1 MVNLIE
7 FDPGATVPAHS
18 HPHEQLGIVL
28 RGMQALVVDG
38 VAHELGPM
46 EGYVLPGHVEHS
58 AYCGPEGAT
67 VIDIFA
73 PCARTTGSAGPAKPQ
88 IHRHNEGVSQTIE
101 APVEVR
107 LPDEDN
113 EHDHD
118 RPWIVIVWNDPINL
132 MSYVT
137 FVLRKLFGFSEE
149 EATKLMLQVHNDGK
163 AVVSSGEKEKAEFDV
178 ARLHAHGSVGNA
190 QAGLMAK
197 RSIKRDRKGGY
208 TLHLPPDERELLR
221 SLPAQFREVLQTD
234 DPGLRRL
241 FPPAYTDDDD
251 ANDEFQRLMR
261 EELLEGKL
269 AALEIVERDGRR
281 RAPHRRAARGLARR
295 AREPAPL
302 PRHAARRQRGDVR
315 RRARPRRPERT
326 GARAV
331 RLPELAAGAGG
342 RGAVGRRSSGTSSLR
357 LDEHA
362 PRRQLEARLHRIVD
376 RVEREDLPEQRRQL
390 EPAGGDVLEQDRQR
404 DGGIL
409 GAVHRPVRNFSRRRN
424 SPGSR
429 SSRSPVGGS
438 PTITVVPPLRVKRNA
453 VALVSGKPTA
463 SKP

>member
-1 MVNLIE
+1 MINVIE
-7 FDPGATVPAHS
+7 FGPGSTVPAHS

-28 RGMQALVVDG
+28 RGMQALVIDG

-46 EGYVLPGHVEHS
+46 EGYVLPGRRRALGVLRAGRRDRDRHLL
-58 AYCGPEGAT
+58 PGARGLPRAL
-67 VIDIFA
+67 DA
-73 PCARTTGSAGPAKPQ
+73 AKPQ
-88 IHRHNEGVSQTIE
+88 IRRHNEGVSQTIE

-107 LPDEDN
+107 LPDEDD

-178 ARLHAHGSVGNA
+178 ARLHAHGSLGDA

-234 DPGLRRL
+234 DPSLRRL

-269 AALEIVERDGRR
+269 AALEIVE
-281 RAPHRRAARGLARR
+281 
-295 AREPAPL
+295 
-302 PRHAARRQRGDVR
+302 Q
-315 RRARPRRPERT
+315 T
-326 GARAV
+326 
-331 RLPELAAGAGG
+331 AGADHLTGEQLEG
-342 RGAVGRRSSGTSSLR
+342 WLGALESLR
-357 LDEHA
+357 LFLGTQLDVSEEMYAVELDPDDPSA
-362 PRRQLEARLHRIVD
+362 PALALYGYLSWLQEQAVEALS
-376 RVEREDLPEQRRQL
+376 
-390 EPAGGDVLEQDRQR
+390 AGL
-404 DGGIL
+404 
-409 GAVHRPVRNFSRRRN
+409 
-424 SPGSR
+424 
-429 SSRSPVGGS
+429 
-438 PTITVVPPLRVKRNA
+438 
-453 VALVSGKPTA
+453 
-463 SKP
+463 